1 MLNWMLSKM
10 ADPLMDDA
18 MEKMLTAKYA
28 DNPFVAMT
36 AAEKLTPR
44 AIVEAGMRAETGKE
58 LERPLGSPINLDPWE
73 KVLLN
78 PKQLFQLPSE
88 DSNQINTQTVI
99 GPRAGKPL
107 NLDIPILI
115 TGMSYGASVSLPF
128 KVALAKGATQA
139 GTATNTGESAVTDEE
154 RKTAKHLIGQYNRGG
169 WLNTPEQL
177 KLVDAIEVQ
186 FGQAAWGGGITET
199 IKTEKI
205 GPELKKLWNLE
216 KGQDAVIH
224 SRMPGTA
231 SPEDIINLI
240 NGLKSEYDVPVGV
253 KIAGSDYI
261 EYELGVI
268 SKTGADFIVIDGF
281 GGGTAGAPP
290 TLEDNLGLPLLYCL
304 PRAIQWLEY
313 NNLRDRFTVIASGRM
328 KTPGHFLKALALG
341 ADAVYIGSIAITA
354 ALQTQVIKPLPQT
367 TPPQL
372 ILYDGTLK
380 DELDVDRAAQCLA
393 NFLQSCIAEMRLA
406 VQALG
411 KTALKEINRDIFSS
425 CMDMTRGIMIS
436 GLGFN
441 PSSFN

>member
-10 ADPLMDDA
+10 ANPLVDDA
-18 MEKMLTAKYA
+18 MEKMLTTKYA
-28 DNPFVAMT
+28 DNPFVLITAM
-36 AAEKLTPR
+36 EKLTPA
-44 AIVEAGMRAETGKE
+44 AIIEAGMRAETGKA
-58 LERPLGSPINLDPWE
+58 LDRPLGSPVNFDPWE

-88 DSNQINTQTVI
+88 DPNQINTQTVI
-99 GPRAGKPL
+99 GPQAGKPL
-107 NLDIPILI
+107 NLDIPIMI

-128 KVALAKGATQA
+128 KVALAKGASKA

-154 RKTAKHLIGQYNRGG
+154 REAAKYLIGQYNRGG

-186 FGQAAWGGGITET
+186 FGQAAWGGGVTET
-199 IKTEKI
+199 TKSDKV
-205 GPELKKLWNLE
+205 GPELRKLWNIE

-224 SRMPGTA
+224 ARMPGTA
-231 SPEDIINLI
+231 SVEDIINLI

-261 EYELGVI
+261 EYELEVI
-268 SKTGADFIVIDGF
+268 SKTDADYIVIDGF
-281 GGGTAGAPP
+281 GGGTAGATV

-304 PRAIQWLEY
+304 PRAIQWLED
-313 NNLRDRFTVIASGRM
+313 NNMRNRFTVIASGRL

-354 ALQTQVIKPLPQT
+354 ALHTQVIKPLPQT

-406 VQALG
+406 AQALG
-411 KTALKEINRDIFSS
+411 KNAVNEINSDDLVSVDRELSESLRIRYAG
-425 CMDMTRGIMIS
+425 TPRR
-436 GLGFN
+436 
-441 PSSFN
+441 

>member
-28 DNPFVAMT
+28 DNPFVAVT
-36 AAEKLTPR
+36 ASEKLSTR
-44 AIVEAGMRAETGKE
+44 AIVEAGMRAETGKA
-58 LERPLGSPINLDPWE
+58 LERPLGSPVNLDPWE

-78 PKQLFQLPSE
+78 PKQLFQLPAE
-88 DSNQINTQTVI
+88 DPNQINTQTVI
-99 GPRAGKPL
+99 GPQADRPL
-107 NLDIPILI
+107 NLDIPIMI

-154 RKTAKHLIGQYNRGG
+154 RKAAKYLIGQYNRGG

-186 FGQAAWGGGITET
+186 FGQAAWGGGVTET
-199 IKTEKI
+199 TKSDKV
-205 GPELKKLWNLE
+205 GPELRKLWNIE

-224 SRMPGTA
+224 ARMPGTA
-231 SPEDIINLI
+231 SVEDIINLI

-261 EYELGVI
+261 EYELEVI
-268 SKTGADFIVIDGF
+268 SKTDADFIVIDGF
-281 GGGTAGAPP
+281 GGGTAGATV

-304 PRAIQWLEY
+304 PRAIQWLED
-313 NNLRDRFTVIASGRM
+313 NNMRNRFTVIASGRL

-354 ALQTQVIKPLPQT
+354 ALHTQVIKPLPQT

-406 VQALG
+406 AQALG
-411 KTALKEINRDIFSS
+411 KNAVNEINSDDLVSVDRELSESLRIRYAG
-425 CMDMTRGIMIS
+425 TPRR
-436 GLGFN
+436 
-441 PSSFN
+441 

>member
-1 MLNWMLSKM
+1 M

-28 DNPFVAMT
+28 DNPFVAVT
-36 AAEKLTPR
+36 ASEKLSTR
-44 AIVEAGMRAETGKE
+44 AIVEAGMRAETGKA
-58 LERPLGSPINLDPWE
+58 LERPLGSPVNLDPWE

-78 PKQLFQLPSE
+78 PKQLFQLPAE
-88 DSNQINTQTVI
+88 DPNQINTQTVI
-99 GPRAGKPL
+99 GPQADRPL
-107 NLDIPILI
+107 NLDIPIMI

-154 RKTAKHLIGQYNRGG
+154 RKAAKYLIGQYNRGG

-186 FGQAAWGGGITET
+186 FGQAAWGGGVTET
-199 IKTEKI
+199 TKSDKV
-205 GPELKKLWNLE
+205 GPELRKLWNIE

-224 SRMPGTA
+224 ARMPGTA
-231 SPEDIINLI
+231 SVEDIINLI

-261 EYELGVI
+261 EYELEVI
-268 SKTGADFIVIDGF
+268 SKTDADFIVIDGF
-281 GGGTAGAPP
+281 GGGTAGATV

-304 PRAIQWLEY
+304 PRAIQRLED
-313 NNLRDRFTVIASGRM
+313 NNMRNRFTVIASGRL

-354 ALQTQVIKPLPQT
+354 ALHTQVIKPLPQT

-406 VQALG
+406 AQALG
-411 KTALKEINRDIFSS
+411 KNAVNEINSDDLVSVDRELSESLRIRYAG
-425 CMDMTRGIMIS
+425 TPRR
-436 GLGFN
+436 
-441 PSSFN
+441 

>member
-10 ADPLMDDA
+10 ADPLVDDA

-28 DNPFVAMT
+28 ENPFVMLTAM
-36 AAEKLTPR
+36 EKLTPA
-44 AIVEAGMRAETGKE
+44 AIIEAGMRAETGKE
-58 LERPLGSPINLDPWE
+58 LERPLGSPVNLDPWE

-88 DSNQINTQTVI
+88 DPNQINTQTVI
-99 GPRAGKPL
+99 GPQAGKPL
-107 NLDIPILI
+107 NLDIPIMI

-128 KVALAKGATQA
+128 KVALAKGASKA

-154 RKTAKHLIGQYNRGG
+154 REAAKYLIGQYNRGG

-186 FGQAAWGGGITET
+186 FGQAAWGGGVTET
-199 IKTEKI
+199 TKSDKV
-205 GPELKKLWNLE
+205 GPELRKLWNIE

-224 SRMPGTA
+224 ARMPGTA
-231 SPEDIINLI
+231 SVEDIINLI

-261 EYELGVI
+261 EYELEVI
-268 SKTGADFIVIDGF
+268 SKTDADYIVIDGF
-281 GGGTAGAPP
+281 GGGTAGATV

-304 PRAIQWLEY
+304 PRAIQWLED
-313 NNLRDRFTVIASGRM
+313 NNMRNRFTVIASGRL

-354 ALQTQVIKPLPQT
+354 ALHTQVIKPLPQT

-406 VQALG
+406 AQALG
-411 KTALKEINRDIFSS
+411 KNAVNEINSDDLVSVDRELSESLRIRYAG
-425 CMDMTRGIMIS
+425 TPRR
-436 GLGFN
+436 
-441 PSSFN
+441 

>member
-18 MEKMLTAKYA
+18 MEKM
-28 DNPFVAMT
+28 
-36 AAEKLTPR
+36 LTPR

-78 PKQLFQLPSE
+78 PKQLFQLPSK

-411 KTALKEINRDIFSS
+411 KTALKEINRDDLVSVDRELSESLRIRYAG
-425 CMDMTRGIMIS
+425 TPRQ
-436 GLGFN
+436 
-441 PSSFN
+441 

>member
-1 MLNWMLSKM
+1 M

-28 DNPFVAMT
+28 DNPFVAVT
-36 AAEKLTPR
+36 ASEKLSTR
-44 AIVEAGMRAETGKE
+44 AIVEAGMRAETGKA
-58 LERPLGSPINLDPWE
+58 LERPLGSPVNLDPWE

-78 PKQLFQLPSE
+78 PKQLFQLPAE
-88 DSNQINTQTVI
+88 DPNQINTQTVI
-99 GPRAGKPL
+99 GPQADRPL
-107 NLDIPILI
+107 NLDIPIMI

-154 RKTAKHLIGQYNRGG
+154 RKAAKYLIGQYNRGG

-186 FGQAAWGGGITET
+186 FGQAAWGGGVTET
-199 IKTEKI
+199 TKSDKV
-205 GPELKKLWNLE
+205 GPELRKLWNIE

-224 SRMPGTA
+224 ARMPGTA
-231 SPEDIINLI
+231 SVEDIINLI

-261 EYELGVI
+261 EYELEVI
-268 SKTGADFIVIDGF
+268 SKTDADFIVIDGF
-281 GGGTAGAPP
+281 GGGTAGATV

-304 PRAIQWLEY
+304 PRAIQWLED
-313 NNLRDRFTVIASGRM
+313 NNMRNRFTVIASGRL

-354 ALQTQVIKPLPQT
+354 ALHTQVIKPLPQT

-406 VQALG
+406 AQALG
-411 KTALKEINRDIFSS
+411 KNAVNEINSDDLVSVDRELSESLRIRYAG
-425 CMDMTRGIMIS
+425 TPRR
-436 GLGFN
+436 
-441 PSSFN
+441 

>member
-139 GTATNTGESAVTDEE
+139 GTATNTGESAVTEEE

-199 IKTEKI
+199 IKAERI

-411 KTALKEINRDIFSS
+411 KTALKEINRDDLVSVDRELSESLRIRYAG
-425 CMDMTRGIMIS
+425 TPRQ
-436 GLGFN
+436 
-441 PSSFN
+441 

>member
-199 IKTEKI
+199 IKAEKI

-224 SRMPGTA
+224 SRIPGTA

-313 NNLRDRFTVIASGRM
+313 NNS
-328 KTPGHFLKALALG
+328 
-341 ADAVYIGSIAITA
+341 
-354 ALQTQVIKPLPQT
+354 LQLWLLYFCDQHLP
-367 TPPQL
+367 
-372 ILYDGTLK
+372 
-380 DELDVDRAAQCLA
+380 A
-393 NFLQSCIAEMRLA
+393 
-406 VQALG
+406 
-411 KTALKEINRDIFSS
+411 
-425 CMDMTRGIMIS
+425 
-436 GLGFN
+436 
-441 PSSFN
+441 